1 MRQARFV
8 EIAAR
13 FEIDQNGLSQ
23 AVDPWV
29 QGEPKFIHIH
39 GYLCSC
45 AVIVFFCE
53 TPVSG

>member
-45 AVIVFFCE
+45 AVIVFF
-53 TPVSG
+53 VKYR